1 MGAPSK
7 AYFLCLIRL
16 GTYGLLIVRVCT
28 LFRSSYSWVRW
39 KNEAPT
45 KLMKKNKNKK
55 KLAVH
60 TKMKSK
66 YAHFGPFLRIF
77 LRTFKRIFM
86 RILVIIRDCHPK
98 PTPHTLQTMDT
109 PPSTSPPRCKGGEL
123 SEGRR
128 ISIAV
133 EVALAI
139 PPGKV
144 RVPKGSMLTDTF
156 LYPASVL
163 VLVWFPQVSWF

>member
-1 MGAPSK
+1 MTAVTICKYCPTLRPLPDHVWRQHFHHLTLSLTLIPTTSTNCTDDISWPSSRPHNPFTPSRSMC
-7 AYFLCLIRL
+7 AGDGTHAELLVLYFLCLISL

-77 LRTFKRIFM
+77 FLR
-86 RILVIIRDCHPK
+86 H
-98 PTPHTLQTMDT
+98 
-109 PPSTSPPRCKGGEL
+109 
-123 SEGRR
+123 
-128 ISIAV
+128 
-133 EVALAI
+133 
-139 PPGKV
+139 
-144 RVPKGSMLTDTF
+144 
-156 LYPASVL
+156 
-163 VLVWFPQVSWF
+163 

>member
-1 MGAPSK
+1 
-7 AYFLCLIRL
+7 
-16 GTYGLLIVRVCT
+16 
-28 LFRSSYSWVRW
+28 
-39 KNEAPT
+39 
-45 KLMKKNKNKK
+45 
-55 KLAVH
+55 
-60 TKMKSK
+60 MKSK

-77 LRTFKRIFM
+77 LRTFLRIFM
-86 RILVIIRDCHPK
+86 RMLVIIRDYHPK

-109 PPSTSPPRCKGGEL
+109 PPSTPPPRCKGGEL

-128 ISIAV
+128 IAIAV

-156 LYPASVL
+156 FYPASVL
-163 VLVWFPQVSWF
+163 VLVRFPQVSWF